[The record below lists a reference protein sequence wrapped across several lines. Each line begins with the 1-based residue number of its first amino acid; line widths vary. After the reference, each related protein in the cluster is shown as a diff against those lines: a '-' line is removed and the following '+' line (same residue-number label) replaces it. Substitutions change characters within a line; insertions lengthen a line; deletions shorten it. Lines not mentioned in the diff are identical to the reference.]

1 MAQNSQSEDKLP
13 CSLVVLPL
21 ATRTMWNPVSPKM
34 GMTSTQM
41 TTMVTMETMHSA
53 EDRSRRLLSTW
64 MRQRM
69 KMVVM
74 WSEREMRNMKK

>member
-1 MAQNSQSEDKLP
+1 M
-13 CSLVVLPL
+13 VVLPL
-21 ATRTMWNPVSPKM
+21 ATRTMWKPVSPKM

-41 TTMVTMETMHSA
+41 TTIVTMETMQAA
-53 EDRSRRLLSTW
+53 EERSRRLLSTW

>member
-1 MAQNSQSEDKLP
+1 MTQNSESKETLA

-21 ATRTMWNPVSPKM
+21 ETRTMWNPVSPKM

-41 TTMVTMETMHSA
+41 TTMITMDTMHSA
-53 EDRSRRLLSTW
+53 EDRSRRLLSKW

-69 KMVVM
+69 KIVVM

>member
-1 MAQNSQSEDKLP
+1 MAKNSQTEKLP

-34 GMTSTQM
+34 GTTSTQM
-41 TTMVTMETMHSA
+41 TTMVTMDTMHSG
-53 EDRSRRLLSTW
+53 EERSLRLLSTW

-69 KMVVM
+69 KIVVM
-74 WSEREMRNMKK
+74 CSEREMRNMKK